1 MKKNKEGFV
10 KFLTDFVP
18 LIIFFA
24 VYKTSKSEDPLIEAT
39 LYLVGATIIA
49 VIISY
54 ILTKKIAKVALFS
67 AAILGFFGGLTV
79 LLQDDIFIKL
89 KPTIINSIFSVI
101 LFVGY
106 YYKKPFLSY
115 LLGEKI
121 RMSQEAWL
129 KLSFRWAVY
138 FICLAILNEII
149 WRNFST
155 DFWVQF
161 KVFGMTPISFIFT
174 FSQLPFMI
182 KEMKKFE
189 GKIY

>member
-1 MKKNKEGFV
+1 MKKNNDSFV
-10 KFLTDFVP
+10 KFLTDFLP

-24 VYKTSKSEDPLIEAT
+24 VFKTSDSQDPLIDAT

-49 VIISY
+49 VVISY
-54 ILTKKIAKVALFS
+54 ILTKKVAKMPLFS
-67 AAILGFFGGLTV
+67 AGILGFFGGLTI

-89 KPTIINSIFSVI
+89 KPTIINLIFAAI
-101 LFVGY
+101 LFVGH

-129 KLSFRWAVY
+129 TLSFRWAIY
-138 FICLAILNEII
+138 FVCLAILNEYI
-149 WRNFST
+149 WRSYPT

-161 KVFGMTPISFIFT
+161 KVFGMMPISFIFT

-182 KEMKKFE
+182 KEMKKFD
-189 GKIY
+189 GKVY